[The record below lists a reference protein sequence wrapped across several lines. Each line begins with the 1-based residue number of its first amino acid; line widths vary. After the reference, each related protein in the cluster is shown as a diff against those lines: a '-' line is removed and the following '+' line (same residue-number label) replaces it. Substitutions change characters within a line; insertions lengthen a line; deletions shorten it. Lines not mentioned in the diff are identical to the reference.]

1 LEGPNK
7 KVEQTANEF
16 EACFERFDWNNI
28 MDASKIKM
36 AYVINERGGKSYFNR
51 VGIAF
56 VNSDGSLNV
65 KLEAMPI
72 NGELHIRDYVPREES
87 AGPGVTRTKGNGNT
101 RTATAAAEQ

>member
-1 LEGPNK
+1 MDPN
-7 KVEQTANEF
+7 
-16 EACFERFDWNNI
+16 
-28 MDASKIKM
+28 KIKM

-56 VNSDGSLNV
+56 VNNDGSLNV

-87 AGPGVTRTKGNGNT
+87 AGPGVARTKGNGHG
-101 RTATAAAEQ
+101 RAIAAEQ

>member
-1 LEGPNK
+1 
-7 KVEQTANEF
+7 
-16 EACFERFDWNNI
+16 

-72 NGELHIRDYVPREES
+72 NGELHIRDYVPREDS
-87 AGPGVTRTKGNGNT
+87 TGPNVARAKGNGHV
-101 RTATAAAEQ
+101 RAVAAEQ

>member
-1 LEGPNK
+1 
-7 KVEQTANEF
+7 
-16 EACFERFDWNNI
+16 

-36 AYVINERGGKSYFNR
+36 AYVITERGGKSYFNR

-72 NGELHIRDYVPREES
+72 SGELHIRDYVPREES
-87 AGPGVTRTKGNGNT
+87 AGPGVARTKGNGQN
-101 RTATAAAEQ
+101 RAVAAE

>member
-1 LEGPNK
+1 
-7 KVEQTANEF
+7 
-16 EACFERFDWNNI
+16 
-28 MDASKIKM
+28 MDSSKIKM

-87 AGPGVTRTKGNGNT
+87 AGPNVARTRGNGQA
-101 RTATAAAEQ
+101 RAAAAEQ

>member
-1 LEGPNK
+1 
-7 KVEQTANEF
+7 
-16 EACFERFDWNNI
+16 

-72 NGELHIRDYVPREES
+72 NGELHIRDYVPREEGV
-87 AGPGVTRTKGNGNT
+87 GPTVARSKGNGQN
-101 RTATAAAEQ
+101 RAVAAEQ